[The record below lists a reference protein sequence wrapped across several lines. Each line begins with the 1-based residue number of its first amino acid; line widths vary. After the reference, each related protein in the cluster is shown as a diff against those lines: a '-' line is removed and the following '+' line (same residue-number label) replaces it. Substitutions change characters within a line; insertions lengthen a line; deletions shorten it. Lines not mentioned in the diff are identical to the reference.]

1 LLIEDATMRAILVG
15 IVASAVIVATLAP
28 AHADEPSPPTV
39 RKPPIAEG
47 AILVDA
53 MVGPAAYTTIGSAFG
68 VTPSLHARYAF
79 IQAGVNATAA
89 MGKSGNLTS
98 AGLEVGPVLR
108 DVGGLDVGLFVT
120 GGNRTYHDA
129 GKIPSTGMF
138 GCSAV
143 SGFDGSTQYVG
154 GRLDVMRTVRKGPAA
169 IYGVSLYYSRDLTSE
184 HLVREG
190 STSCGLFPTSSPR
203 TVEATMGGYEL
214 GVAFRIGISNG
225 F

>member
-1 LLIEDATMRAILVG
+1 MRSILVG
-15 IVASAVIVATLAP
+15 ALSCAAIVGTVGVAR
-28 AHADEPSPPTV
+28 ADEPSKPVV
-39 RKPPIAEG
+39 RQPPIAQG

-68 VTPSLHARYAF
+68 VTPALHARYAF
-79 IQAGVNATAA
+79 VQAGINATAA

-108 DVGGLDVGLFVT
+108 DVGGLDFGLFVT
-120 GGNRTYHDA
+120 GGNRTYYDA

-143 SGFDGSTQYVG
+143 SGFDGSTRYVG

-190 STSCGLFPTSSPR
+190 STSCGGIFPTTSPR